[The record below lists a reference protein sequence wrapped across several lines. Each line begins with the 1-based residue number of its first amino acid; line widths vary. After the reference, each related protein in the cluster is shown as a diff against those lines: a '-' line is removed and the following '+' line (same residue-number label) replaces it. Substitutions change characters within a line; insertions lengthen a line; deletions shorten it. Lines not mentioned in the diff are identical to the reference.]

1 MPGTSK
7 KNVKRPASPQ
17 TAKRQPRNPREP
29 GKPREP
35 SKPRAK
41 QPVRKKATRSA
52 KKTKKGVS
60 PSDILQGLLLTS
72 MLAITAG
79 VISMGALSVR
89 QRLAQQAG
97 AASAPP
103 ITLPVA
109 AIREETSAPETPP
122 TLEKPPAKEAE
133 KPPTAPVP
141 KPPQEKPPAAP
152 APKTTEKPPAKEP
165 QNRQPAKTPARA
177 PAAPAAKP
185 APEPAA
191 TVPKQTPAAPAAKPA
206 AIPEPTP
213 KPQYQ
218 GTLVFIIDD
227 AGNNLQELEP
237 FLRFPGPLTIAVL
250 PGLPHSAEAA
260 RRIRAAGKEVFLHQP
275 MEAIGGQAPGPGA
288 IYAGMTAAEIET
300 LLRRNVAEIGPIAGM
315 NNHQGSKITTDQQA
329 METVL
334 AFCRD
339 QGICFLDSRT
349 TAETAVPAAA
359 RNLGVKIGERN
370 IFIDNEQTRAS
381 MNRYI
386 ESGLTLASQKGSAV
400 MIGHTWSPELAP
412 LLADLYQTLT
422 AQGYTFAAASSL
434 IK

>member
-1 MPGTSK
+1 VQDKP
-7 KNVKRPASPQ
+7 PI
-17 TAKRQPRNPREP
+17 RE
-29 GKPREP
+29 
-35 SKPRAK
+35 K
-41 QPVRKKATRSA
+41 QP
-52 KKTKKGVS
+52 
-60 PSDILQGLLLTS
+60 
-72 MLAITAG
+72 
-79 VISMGALSVR
+79 
-89 QRLAQQAG
+89 
-97 AASAPP
+97 
-103 ITLPVA
+103 
-109 AIREETSAPETPP
+109 
-122 TLEKPPAKEAE
+122 
-133 KPPTAPVP
+133 
-141 KPPQEKPPAAP
+141 QENPPAAP
-152 APKTTEKPPAKEP
+152 ALKTTEKPPAKEP
-165 QNRQPAKTPARA
+165 QNRQPAKTPARVPTA
-177 PAAPAAKP
+177 PTAKP
-185 APEPAA
+185 APESASP
-191 TVPKQTPAAPAAKPA
+191 VPKQTPAASIAKPA
-206 AIPEPTP
+206 AIPEPPP
-213 KPQYQ
+213 KPKYQ

-288 IYAGMTAAEIET
+288 IYAGMTAAEIVA
-300 LLRRNVAEIGPIAGM
+300 LLKQNVAEIGPIAGM
-315 NNHQGSKITTDQQA
+315 NNHQGSKITADQQA

-349 TAETAVPAAA
+349 TAETAVPVAA

-412 LLADLYQTLT
+412 LLADLYQNLT
-422 AQGYTFAAASSL
+422 AQGYTFATASSL

>member
-1 MPGTSK
+1 
-7 KNVKRPASPQ
+7 
-17 TAKRQPRNPREP
+17 
-29 GKPREP
+29 
-35 SKPRAK
+35 
-41 QPVRKKATRSA
+41 
-52 KKTKKGVS
+52 
-60 PSDILQGLLLTS
+60 
-72 MLAITAG
+72 MLIITAVIVSVG
-79 VISMGALSVR
+79 VLGIKQHR
-89 QRLAQQAG
+89 AQQPDF
-97 AASAPP
+97 ASAPP
-103 ITLPVA
+103 VAVPASAILDTTTPEPPVQD
-109 AIREETSAPETPP
+109 
-122 TLEKPPAKEAE
+122 KPPVRE
-133 KPPTAPVP
+133 
-141 KPPQEKPPAAP
+141 KPPQENPPAAP

-165 QNRQPAKTPARA
+165 QNRQPAKTPARV
-177 PAAPAAKP
+177 PAAPTVKP
-185 APEPAA
+185 APESASP
-191 TVPKQTPAAPAAKPA
+191 VPKQTPAASIAKPA
-206 AIPEPTP
+206 AIPEPPP
-213 KPQYQ
+213 KPKYQ

-288 IYAGMTAAEIET
+288 IYAGMTAVEIVA
-300 LLRRNVAEIGPIAGM
+300 LLRQNVAEIGPIAGM

-412 LLADLYQTLT
+412 LLADLYQNLT
-422 AQGYTFAAASSL
+422 AQGYTFATASSL

>member
-1 MPGTSK
+1 VPGTSR
-7 KNVKRPASPQ
+7 KNVKRPTSPQ
-17 TAKRQPRNPREP
+17 TAKR
-29 GKPREP
+29 EP
-35 SKPRAK
+35 SK
-41 QPVRKKATRSA
+41 RKKGTRSA

-60 PSDILQGLLLTS
+60 PDIWQALLLTG
-72 MLAITAG
+72 MLIITA
-79 VISMGALSVR
+79 VIISVWVLDIKRERVR
-89 QRLAQQAG
+89 QPDL
-97 AASAPP
+97 ASAPP
-103 ITLPVA
+103 IAVPASAILDTTPPEAPPVA
-109 AIREETSAPETPP
+109 D
-122 TLEKPPAKEAE
+122 
-133 KPPTAPVP
+133 
-141 KPPQEKPPAAP
+141 KPPAAP
-152 APKTTEKPPAKEP
+152 AQTTAEKPPAKEP
-165 QNRQPAKTPARA
+165 QNRQPTKTPARA
-177 PAAPAAKP
+177 PAAPTVKP
-185 APEPAA
+185 APESAVPAS
-191 TVPKQTPAAPAAKPA
+191 KQPPVASIAPA
-206 AIPEPTP
+206 AIPEPPP
-213 KPQYQ
+213 KPKYQ

-275 MEAIGGQAPGPGA
+275 MEAMGGQAPGPGA
-288 IYAGMTAAEIET
+288 IYAGMTATEIVA
-300 LLRRNVAEIGPIAGM
+300 LLRQNVAEIGPITGM

-334 AFCRD
+334 TFCSDR
-339 QGICFLDSRT
+339 GICFLDSRT

-422 AQGYTFAAASSL
+422 AQGYTFATASTI